1 MLPAN
6 MMEMMLTPRR
16 QNRSGVDILNQKK
29 FHMPTA
35 YTILFLL
42 LILVAAATWIIPAGS
57 YDYVDGVPVAGTY
70 HTVEQ
75 NPQGVGDVLKAAF
88 SGFYDAVDVCIFILM
103 VGGFLGVVMKT
114 GAVDA
119 GVGNVIR
126 LLGGREK
133 WLIPILM
140 LLFGLG
146 GTTYGMWEETMAFYP
161 LLIPVFLAAGYDAVV
176 GISVILLGAGA
187 GVIASTVNPFA
198 TGIAAGFAGVSLG
211 EGIVLRLLEWVAFEA
226 AAIWFVMA
234 YAAKV
239 KKNPSKSVVG
249 VGAGKIQVSMDQQ
262 VPFTAKRKVIMA
274 LFTLTFLIMV
284 YAVVPFDEMGLSL
297 PALGWWFP
305 ELSALFL
312 VAGVV
317 IGLID
322 RMSEEELVET
332 YVAGCADLLGVAFI
346 IGISRGITV
355 LMNDGAITDTVLHW
369 GEQAL
374 SGAGAISFTL
384 LVFALY
390 LPLTIL
396 IPSSS
401 GLATL
406 SIPIVAPLGKFAGVG
421 GDLVV
426 TAFQSASGLYAVVP
440 FDEMGLSLPA
450 LGWWF
455 PELSALFLV
464 AGVVIG
470 LIDRM
475 SEEELVETYVAGC
488 ADLLGV
494 AFIIGISR
502 GITVLMNDG
511 AITDTVLH
519 WGEQA
524 LSGAGA
530 ISFTLLV
537 FALYLPLTI
546 LIPSSSGLA
555 TLSIP
560 IVAPLGKFAG
570 VGGDLV
576 VTAFQS
582 ASGLVNIITPTAAVV
597 MGALALGHV
606 PYDRWV
612 KYVWK
617 LILWFLLLALA
628 FLVAGVLLG

>member
-1 MLPAN
+1 
-6 MMEMMLTPRR
+6 
-16 QNRSGVDILNQKK
+16 
-29 FHMPTA
+29 MPTA

-42 LILVAAATWIIPAGS
+42 IILVAVATWIIPAGA
-57 YDYVDGVPVAGTY
+57 YEYVDGVPAAGTY
-70 HTVEQ
+70 HEVAP

-88 SGFYDAVDVCIFILM
+88 SGFYDAVDVCVFILM

-119 GVGNVIR
+119 GVSDTIR
-126 LLGGREK
+126 LLDGQEK

-187 GVIASTVNPFA
+187 GVISSTVNPFA

-211 EGIVLRLLEWVAFEA
+211 EGILLRVIQWVVFES

-249 VGAGKIQVSMDQQ
+249 VGAGRLQVTMDEA
-262 VPFTAKRKVIMA
+262 VPFTPKRKVILA
-274 LFTLTFLIMV
+274 LFTLTFLIMI
-284 YAVVPFDEMGLSL
+284 YAVIPFDEMGLPL

-312 VAGVV
+312 VGGVV

-322 RMSEEELVET
+322 GQREDEIAET
-332 YVAGCADLLGVAFI
+332 FVAGCADLLGVAFI

-355 LMNDGAITDTVLHW
+355 LMNDGQITDTVLHW
-369 GEQAL
+369 GEEAL
-374 SGAGAISFTL
+374 SGAGPVSFVL
-384 LVFALY
+384 LVYLIY

-406 SIPIVAPLGKFAGVG
+406 SVPIMAPLG
-421 GDLVV
+421 
-426 TAFQSASGLYAVVP
+426 Q
-440 FDEMGLSLPA
+440 
-450 LGWWF
+450 
-455 PELSALFLV
+455 
-464 AGVVIG
+464 
-470 LIDRM
+470 
-475 SEEELVETYVAGC
+475 
-488 ADLLGV
+488 
-494 AFIIGISR
+494 
-502 GITVLMNDG
+502 
-511 AITDTVLH
+511 
-519 WGEQA
+519 
-524 LSGAGA
+524 
-530 ISFTLLV
+530 
-537 FALYLPLTI
+537 
-546 LIPSSSGLA
+546 
-555 TLSIP
+555 
-560 IVAPLGKFAG
+560 FAG

-617 LILWFLLLALA
+617 LILYFLLLTMA
-628 FLVAGVLLG
+628 FLVIGVVLG

>member
-1 MLPAN
+1 
-6 MMEMMLTPRR
+6 
-16 QNRSGVDILNQKK
+16 
-29 FHMPTA
+29 MPTA

-262 VPFTAKRKVIMA
+262 VSFTAKRKVIMA

-390 LPLTIL
+390 PAPHHPDPVLVGPGDTVHPHCGAPGQIRRGGRR
-396 IPSSS
+396 S
-401 GLATL
+401 GGDSVPVRLRPGEHHHPYCGGGDGRPGPGPCAL
-406 SIPIVAPLGKFAGVG
+406 RPLGEVC
-421 GDLVV
+421 
-426 TAFQSASGLYAVVP
+426 
-440 FDEMGLSLPA
+440 
-450 LGWWF
+450 
-455 PELSALFLV
+455 
-464 AGVVIG
+464 
-470 LIDRM
+470 
-475 SEEELVETYVAGC
+475 VE
-488 ADLLGV
+488 AD
-494 AFIIGISR
+494 
-502 GITVLMNDG
+502 T
-511 AITDTVLH
+511 
-519 WGEQA
+519 
-524 LSGAGA
+524 
-530 ISFTLLV
+530 LV
-537 FALYLPLTI
+537 FA
-546 LIPSSSGLA
+546 
-555 TLSIP
+555 
-560 IVAPLGKFAG
+560 AG
-570 VGGDLV
+570 PGVPGG
-576 VTAFQS
+576 
-582 ASGLVNIITPTAAVV
+582 GCAAGIEKAKRARFSV
-597 MGALALGHV
+597 
-606 PYDRWV
+606 R
-612 KYVWK
+612 
-617 LILWFLLLALA
+617 A
-628 FLVAGVLLG
+628 FLPYPNAGRWRFRRLTAVPEAAFRGGA